1 MGSSFKFDTTRSRSD
16 LMKKIRSNNTIPEL
30 TLRKELW
37 KLGYR
42 YRLNVSKLK
51 GKPDIVFNKFK
62 LIIFVDG
69 EFWHGYE
76 WKKKKPKIK
85 ANREYWIKKIEGN
98 MKRDK
103 ENTKILLSM
112 GYVVLRFWE
121 HEIKQDLPKC
131 VDKIVN
137 QIIQASKLG

>member
-16 LMKKIRSNNTIPEL
+16 LMKKIRSSNTIPEL
-30 TLRKELW
+30 SLRKELW

-42 YRLNVSKLK
+42 YRLNLSKLK

-62 LIIFVDG
+62 LVVFVDG

-76 WKKKKPKIK
+76 WRKKKPKLK
-85 ANREYWIKKIEGN
+85 ANREYWIKKIERN
-98 MKRDK
+98 IERDK
-103 ENTKILLSM
+103 ENNKYLRSM

-121 HEIKQDLPKC
+121 HEIKKDLVKC
-131 VDKIVN
+131 VNKIVFH
-137 QIIQASKLG
+137 IIKNS

>member
-16 LMKKIRSNNTIPEL
+16 LMKKIRSSNTIPEL
-30 TLRKELW
+30 SLRRELW

-51 GKPDIVFNKFK
+51 GKPDIVLNKFK
-62 LIIFVDG
+62 IVVFVDG

-76 WKKKKPKIK
+76 WQKKKPKIK
-85 ANREYWIKKIEGN
+85 ANREYWIKKIERN
-98 MKRDK
+98 IERDK
-103 ENTKILLSM
+103 ENNKHLVSM

-121 HEIKQDLPKC
+121 HEIKNDLAKC
-131 VDKIVN
+131 VNKIVA
-137 QIIQASKLG
+137 QIIKAAR

>member
-1 MGSSFKFDTTRSRSD
+1 
-16 LMKKIRSNNTIPEL
+16 MKKIRSSNTIPEL
-30 TLRKELW
+30 SLRKELW

-62 LIIFVDG
+62 LVVFVDG

-85 ANREYWIKKIEGN
+85 ANREYWIKKIERN
-98 MKRDK
+98 IERDK
-103 ENTKILLSM
+103 ENAKSLLSM

-121 HEIKQDLPKC
+121 HEIKNDLPKC
-131 VDKIVN
+131 VNKIVA
-137 QIIQASKLG
+137 QIIKAA

>member
-1 MGSSFKFDTTRSRSD
+1 
-16 LMKKIRSNNTIPEL
+16 MKKIRSSNTIPEL
-30 TLRKELW
+30 SLRKELW

-62 LIIFVDG
+62 LVVFVDG

-76 WKKKKPKIK
+76 WRKKKPKIK
-85 ANREYWIKKIEGN
+85 ANREYWIKKIERN
-98 MKRDK
+98 IERDK
-103 ENTKILLSM
+103 ENNKHLLSM

-121 HEIKQDLPKC
+121 HEIKKDLTKC
-131 VDKIVN
+131 VNKIVG
-137 QIIQASKLG
+137 QIIKAAR